1 MIYSVDI
8 PDVTLHVERTGKG
21 PAVVLVPGG
30 GGDAAMYRDL
40 VRELAQRFTVI
51 TFDRRGNSRSR
62 WKHPQDGGSP
72 GAAPEEHPSGGL
84 EGHPRDERRRDGAEE
99 HRRNRLAEQARGGLA
114 AQARDVVAVM
124 DDAGVGR
131 AFVFG
136 NSAGA
141 LVTLSLLTSHA
152 DRVAGAIVHEPPV
165 IQVLP
170 DAAARVAYFDDLGRI
185 TQREGAL
192 PAMLKFAAGTM
203 DKPTRLFDA
212 KIGRTIGAA
221 GVKLAKRLTPGN
233 EMNRLFGNAELLM
246 RSEMPEFLQYQP
258 DLAALRQTDV
268 RWAFGV
274 GVASEGRYYSRPA
287 RQLSAE
293 LGVPCLEFPGGHLGY
308 QRHAAEFARR
318 LEEFIDG

>member
-1 MIYSVDI
+1 MIYSVDAS
-8 PDVTLHVERTGKG
+8 DVRLHVERAGEG

-40 VRELAQRFTVI
+40 VRELARRFTVI

-62 WKHPQDGGSP
+62 WKL
-72 GAAPEEHPSGGL
+72 PERARSGLTEQTRGGGL
-84 EGHPRDERRRDGAEE
+84 EER
-99 HRRNRLAEQARGGLA
+99 ARGGLG
-114 AQARDVVAVM
+114 AQAGDVVAIL

-141 LVTLSLLTSHA
+141 LVTLSLITSHA

-170 DAAARVAYFDDLGRI
+170 DAAERVAYFDDLRRI
-185 TQREGAL
+185 AEREGAL

-212 KIGRTIGAA
+212 KVGRTIGAA
-221 GVKLAKRLTPGN
+221 GVRLAKRLTPNN

-246 RSEMPEFLQYQP
+246 RSEMPEFVQYQP
-258 DLAALRQTDV
+258 DLAALRQSTV

-274 GVASEGRYYSRPA
+274 GEGSEGRYYSRPA
-287 RQLSAE
+287 QQLSVE

-308 QRHAAEFARR
+308 QRHAEEFARR